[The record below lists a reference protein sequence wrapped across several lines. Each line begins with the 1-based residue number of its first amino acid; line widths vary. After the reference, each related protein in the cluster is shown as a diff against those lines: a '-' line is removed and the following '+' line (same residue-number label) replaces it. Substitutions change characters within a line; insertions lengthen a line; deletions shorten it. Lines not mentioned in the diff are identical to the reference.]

1 MCPVHDL
8 DHTLQMLGKHS
19 AVSDAQLSEYRSSR
33 RHAWLK
39 TVLAEVRERKIDNWS
54 RATVHPGDGLSM
66 GKWFELDWASV
77 WMQASRAGW
86 RTERGAKRTELH
98 YIPPVRLKIIKMIRK
113 CVKRLF
119 SVVLLSTGY
128 DAARGR

>member
-54 RATVHPGDGLSM
+54 RATGHPGDGLSM
-66 GKWFELDWASV
+66 GDSTTSKWFELDWASV

-98 YIPPVRLKIIKMIRK
+98 YLPPVRLKIIKMIRK
-113 CVKRLF
+113 CV
-119 SVVLLSTGY
+119 
-128 DAARGR
+128 